1 MEMMTDKSYGTKND
15 EEQNWPTDFSKDAT
29 IQIQAKESI
38 MNRLIDDVESIEI
51 DKNIKDFIGFKVN
64 NLVNINV
71 TETTEKIINELSS
84 ESC

>member
-1 MEMMTDKSYGTKND
+1 
-15 EEQNWPTDFSKDAT
+15 
-29 IQIQAKESI
+29 

-64 NLVNINV
+64 NCTYTNV
-71 TETTEKIINELSS
+71 TETTEKNINELSS